1 MDADALRAKGFA
13 PANVRPCFI
22 EGWELRLGKRAALA
36 VKTGA
41 SCHGMVMELTH
52 EEAAQ
57 LYAEPSVAM
66 YRPEAVLAKL
76 ADGSMVAALCYNL
89 PIAPGPDEVNPAYA
103 EQLRT
108 LARRLGLPEDYIKRI
123 S

>member
-1 MDADALRAKGFA
+1 MDADALRAKDLA
-13 PANVRPCFI
+13 PINVRPCSI
-22 EGWELRLGKRAALA
+22 DGWELRLGKRAALA
-36 VKTGA
+36 AKPGA

-57 LYAEPSVAM
+57 LYAEASVAM

-76 ADGSMVAALCYNL
+76 ADGSTTAALCYNL

-103 EQLRT
+103 EQLRA
-108 LARRLGLPEDYIKRI
+108 LARRLGLPKDYIERI